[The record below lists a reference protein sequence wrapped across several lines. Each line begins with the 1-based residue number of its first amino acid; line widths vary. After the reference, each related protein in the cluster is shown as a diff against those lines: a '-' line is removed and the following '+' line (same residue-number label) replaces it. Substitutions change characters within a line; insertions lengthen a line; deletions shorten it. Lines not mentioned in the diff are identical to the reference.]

1 MATSQID
8 WTKKCMIGTEWYYC
22 PISIMTFVVFFI
34 LFIYSVFVCIRN
46 WSEIMKY
53 TEEIDK
59 QQLKRLESLYLV
71 NLISAFISF
80 AVVVFF
86 ITRAMET
93 SHFLAIFNKYL
104 ALIIIVFL
112 IVVSSWN
119 INVYSNLK
127 DGQRHTTM
135 QTINGIVLG
144 ISCLLVVVAIGLLI
158 KQHYSSPS
166 SP

>member
-1 MATSQID
+1 MTTSQID
-8 WTKKCMIGTEWYYC
+8 WTKKCIIGTEWYYC
-22 PISIMTFVVFFI
+22 PISIMTFVVFLL
-34 LFIYSVFVCIRN
+34 LFIYSIFVCIRN
-46 WSEIMKY
+46 WSEIVKY

-59 QQLKRLESLYLV
+59 SQLKRLESLYIV

-86 ITRAMET
+86 VTRALET

-112 IVVSSWN
+112 IIVSSWN

-127 DGQRHTTM
+127 DGQSHKAM
-135 QTINGIVLG
+135 QTVNGIVLG
-144 ISCLLVVVAIGLLI
+144 LSCLVVLAAIILLI
-158 KQHYSSPS
+158 MQHRASTN
-166 SP
+166 